1 MEIPRALQL
10 PPSREQCLPYR
21 AESSLGGA
29 MPLPSSP
36 TPPPPPPPPAAAAT
50 EIHRPHPKWPVP
62 TPTTTPGPFP
72 QAAPVNTPPDPTLG
86 GTSSS
91 AFERCA
97 PPVFPWSSWTPSMAN
112 PTQPTSDEREA
123 ARALLVV
130 AETERFAPP
139 PRRKVTT
146 RGPLPC
152 RCGKTHCLKLY
163 CMCFRNDKRCTSA
176 CECTDCHNDGAHEE
190 ARMLAVRTARMNSQG
205 AFAGTG
211 LEAQGQTV
219 QCEGGAARTVYGCRC
234 KQSQCRKKYCQCF
247 AAGLVCG
254 ANCICEGCR
263 NVKA

>member
-1 MEIPRALQL
+1 M
-10 PPSREQCLPYR
+10 PPPTP
-21 AESSLGGA
+21 
-29 MPLPSSP
+29 PLS
-36 TPPPPPPPPAAAAT
+36 PPPPPTPTPPPAAAVT
-50 EIHRPHPKWPVP
+50 EIHHPRPFWPMP
-62 TPTTTPGPFP
+62 TPIATPGPFP
-72 QAAPVNTPPDPTLG
+72 QAAPVSTPPDPTLG

-91 AFERCA
+91 AFECC
-97 PPVFPWSSWTPSMAN
+97 PPLVLPSMAN

-139 PRRKVTT
+139 PRRKVSTH
-146 RGPLPC
+146 GPLPC
-152 RCGKTHCLKLY
+152 RCGKTRCLKLY
-163 CMCFRNDKRCTSA
+163 CMCFRHDQRCTSA

-190 ARMLAVRTARMNSQG
+190 ARMLAVRFARMNSKD

-219 QCEGGAARTVYGCRC
+219 QREDGAARTVYGCRC

-254 ANCICEGCR
+254 ANCICVGCR
-263 NVKA
+263 N